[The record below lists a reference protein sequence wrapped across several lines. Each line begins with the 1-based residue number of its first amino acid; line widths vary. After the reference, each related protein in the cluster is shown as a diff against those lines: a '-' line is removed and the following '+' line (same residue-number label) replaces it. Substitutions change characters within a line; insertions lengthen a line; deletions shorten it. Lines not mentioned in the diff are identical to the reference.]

1 MDSRLW
7 SCNSIKEI
15 LEYND
20 NTLDSSLGAGNY
32 RLQICYNSSYR
43 CYYKRYRCFVSSY
56 IHQYT
61 ITTIKLCDESI
72 RTWPFVYNYDVL
84 IHFSNS
90 QRVVASNV
98 LSISPTCLISI
109 ITSVLHH
116 FPIVFSTFPPLSL
129 FLNFQYASD
138 INFTTDF
145 MLLSIRMYYDYIYI
159 LSLLLFIHLSFII
172 IILYFSIMVWD
183 ISLIITTLLNSFF
196 YMLLST
202 LLL

>member
-1 MDSRLW
+1 MKDIGASSRHIEKL
-7 SCNSIKEI
+7 
-15 LEYND
+15 
-20 NTLDSSLGAGNY
+20 
-32 RLQICYNSSYR
+32 
-43 CYYKRYRCFVSSY
+43 
-56 IHQYT
+56 IHQCT
-61 ITTIKLCDESI
+61 ITTIQLCNEII

-84 IHFSNS
+84 IHFYTSH
-90 QRVVASNV
+90 RVVASNV

-116 FPIVFSTFPPLSL
+116 FPIVFSIFPPLSL

-183 ISLIITTLLNSFF
+183 ISLISTTLLKSF
-196 YMLLST
+196 L
-202 LLL
+202 